1 MKFWQSFIEALE
13 SLSTNKMRS
22 GLTILGIVIG
32 VAAVIA
38 MISIGRGAENTIT
51 GSIQGIGTNLLFVF
65 RGGSED
71 VRNPKP
77 ITLGDADAIS
87 DPFSAPSVA
96 AVAPVLQGSGTLTY
110 GGETKVTQISGVT
123 PDYGPVRNVNV
134 AEGDFIR
141 EEHILGQASVVLLGP
156 DVAESLFGR
165 TQGLVGETVRIEGQ
179 PFRVIGVLES
189 KGGSGFSNEDDQ
201 IIVPLSTAQSR
212 LLRRASSRPGRYAAG
227 AGCRG
232 TDRPTGCR
240 RDRSD
245 PAHAPSHGGRRG

>member
-87 DPFSAPSVA
+87 DPFSAPSVE
-96 AVAPVLQGSGTLTY
+96 AVAPVLQGSGTVTF
-110 GGETKVTQISGVT
+110 GGETTTTQISGVT
-123 PDYGPVRNVNV
+123 PDYAPVRNINM

-156 DVAESLFGR
+156 DVAENLFGR

-179 PFRVIGVLES
+179 PFRIIGVLLI
-189 KGGSGFSNEDDQ
+189 GGP
-201 IIVPLSTAQSR
+201 V
-212 LLRRASSRPGRYAAG
+212 AAFG
-227 AGCRG
+227 I
-232 TDRPTGCR
+232 
-240 RDRSD
+240 
-245 PAHAPSHGGRRG
+245 